1 MSIVLYA
8 IATRAA
14 RGQLALEGAPTL
26 LVIDEAGLLSTREM
40 HHILALGERH
50 GLTLLFAGDTGQQQP
65 IEAGPGLRLVQE
77 CIGSVRVDA
86 MHRQKADVEDII
98 TPRYAQAP
106 ERVRRIAARMT
117 ALECEEV
124 LAEHERTPLE
134 ARTVMNRAGIL
145 GDSLV

>member
-1 MSIVLYA
+1 MDLYRERGYRVLGAA
-8 IATRAA
+8 IAWRTALALGSDCAMEALAVRKLLAQAA

-65 IEAGPGLRLVQE
+65 IEAGPGLRLVRE
-77 CIGSVRVDA
+77 RIGSVRVDA

-98 TPRYAQAP
+98 TPRYAQA
-106 ERVRRIAARMT
+106 
-117 ALECEEV
+117 
-124 LAEHERTPLE
+124 
-134 ARTVMNRAGIL
+134 ARTSAPYRGAHDTG
-145 GDSLV
+145 

>member
-1 MSIVLYA
+1 M
-8 IATRAA
+8 
-14 RGQLALEGAPTL
+14 GAPTL

-77 CIGSVRVDA
+77 RIGSVRVDA

-98 TPRYAQAP
+98 TPRYRPSALNKCA
-106 ERVRRIAARMT
+106 VSRRA
-117 ALECEEV
+117 
-124 LAEHERTPLE
+124 
-134 ARTVMNRAGIL
+134 
-145 GDSLV
+145 